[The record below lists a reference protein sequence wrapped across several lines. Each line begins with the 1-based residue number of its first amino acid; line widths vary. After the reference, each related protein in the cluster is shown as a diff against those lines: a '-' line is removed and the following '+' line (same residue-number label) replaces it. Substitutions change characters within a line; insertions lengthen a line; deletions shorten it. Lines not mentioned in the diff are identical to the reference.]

1 MLTCKN
7 IYKSY
12 GNISILKDVSI
23 EVEEGTFCAIVGPS
37 GAGKSTLLHIAGTL
51 DSPDSGQVS
60 LGNTLMSSLK
70 PNKLADF
77 RNKHIGFVFQ
87 FHYLLPEFTA
97 LENVC
102 MPAWIGGNSNSES
115 KGRELL
121 DFFGLS
127 HRRDAMPST
136 LSGGEQQRVAIARA
150 LINDPLIIFADEP
163 TGNLDSERSAEIH
176 SLFLQLKNTFSKTL
190 VVVTH
195 NESLAN
201 QADQIVHLVDGI
213 IQK

>member
-1 MLTCKN
+1 MLTCNN

-23 EVEEGTFCAIVGPS
+23 EVQEGTFCAIVGPS

-51 DSPDSGQVS
+51 DKPDRGHVK
-60 LGNTLMSSLK
+60 LGNTHMSSLT
-70 PNKLADF
+70 PNKLANF

-87 FHYLLPEFTA
+87 FHYLLPEFSA

-102 MPAWIGGNSNSES
+102 MPAWIGGNAKSDI
-115 KGRELL
+115 KAKELL

-127 HRRDAMPST
+127 HRMDAMPST

-176 SLFLQLKNTFSKTL
+176 ALFLQLKNTFSKTL

>member
-1 MLTCKN
+1 MLLCKN

-12 GNISILKDVSI
+12 GAISILKDVSM
-23 EVEEGTFCAIVGPS
+23 EVPDGTFCAIVGPS

-51 DSPDSGQVS
+51 DNPDKGQVI
-60 LGNTLMSSLK
+60 LGNTAISTLK
-70 PNKLADF
+70 PKKLAEF

-102 MPAWIGGNSNSES
+102 MPAWIGGNTQSE
-115 KGRELL
+115 KKAKELL
-121 DFFGLS
+121 DFFGLA
-127 HRRDAMPST
+127 HRMDAMPST

-150 LINDPLIIFADEP
+150 LINDPYIIFADEP
-163 TGNLDSERSAEIH
+163 TGNLDTERSTEIH

-190 VVVTH
+190 VIVTH
-195 NESLAN
+195 NEALAM
-201 QADQIVHLVDGI
+201 QADQTIHLIDGT
-213 IQK
+213 IQH